1 MNRITEI
8 EIAGRKY
15 PLNFSIR
22 AAKEVAKKYGDI
34 SNVGDAFTDKPMD
47 EMMDE
52 ATWILALLID
62 QGAAYKRVVD
72 GEDIKAP
79 TQEELEVIMGVADF
93 ANLKDTL
100 MGAMMAG
107 MKREIEVEPNPKNA
121 KTTQGQ

>member
-52 ATWILALLID
+52 ATWILTLLID
-62 QGAAYKRVVD
+62 QGAAYKRVVN

-93 ANLKDTL
+93 ANIKDTL

>member
-8 EIAGRKY
+8 EIAGKKY

-93 ANLKDTL
+93 ANIKDTL